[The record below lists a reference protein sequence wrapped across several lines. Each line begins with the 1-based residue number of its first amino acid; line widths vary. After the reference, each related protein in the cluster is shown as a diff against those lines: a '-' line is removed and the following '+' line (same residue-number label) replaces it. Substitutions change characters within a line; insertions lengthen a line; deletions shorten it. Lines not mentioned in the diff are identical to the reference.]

1 MNTSDTILI
10 VEDNT
15 EDRQHLSDL
24 IQDAGYAAITAVDG
38 VDGYATA
45 LRTRPALIISGVT
58 MPRMDGLQLC
68 RAVRQA
74 PSLSVTPVLLVGG
87 VRRDAE
93 SADEALLGGA
103 DDYIERPFD
112 RLHLV
117 SKIGRLIE
125 RKRVS
130 NAIRILGQTV
140 GRLEDLVRKYIR
152 LVRGAAAT
160 DYLDDARADDA
171 DLSDAERAEL
181 RRIAA
186 PGPS

>member
-1 MNTSDTILI
+1 MNTSKTILI
-10 VEDNT
+10 VEDST
-15 EDRQHLSDL
+15 EHRQHLSDL
-24 IQDAGYAAITAVDG
+24 IQDAGYAAIIAVDG
-38 VDGYATA
+38 VDGYAAA
-45 LRTRPALIISGVT
+45 LRTHPDLIISGVT
-58 MPRMDGLQLC
+58 MPRMDGLQFC

-87 VRRDAE
+87 VRRYAKG
-93 SADEALLGGA
+93 ADEALLAGA

-130 NAIRILGQTV
+130 DAIGLLGQTV
-140 GRLEDLVRKYIR
+140 VRLEDLVRKYIR
-152 LVRGAAAT
+152 LVRNAAAT
-160 DYLDDARADDA
+160 DYLDDSHADDA
-171 DLSDAERAEL
+171 GLSEAERAEL

>member
-1 MNTSDTILI
+1 MNTSETILI
-10 VEDNT
+10 VEENT
-15 EDRQHLSDL
+15 EHRQHLGDL
-24 IQDAGYAAITAVDG
+24 IQDAGYAAIIAVDG

-58 MPRMDGLQLC
+58 IPRMNGLQLC

-74 PSLSVTPVLLVGG
+74 PSLSMTPVLLVSAA
-87 VRRDAE
+87 RRDAE
-93 SADEALLGGA
+93 SAAEAVLGGA

-130 NAIRILGQTV
+130 DAITVLGQTV
-140 GRLEDLVRKYIR
+140 VRLEGLLRKYIQ
-152 LVRGAAAT
+152 LVRGVAAT
-160 DYLDDARADDA
+160 DYLDDSRADDA
-171 DLSDAERAEL
+171 DLSGAERAEL

-186 PGPS
+186 QGPS

>member
-1 MNTSDTILI
+1 MNASDTILI

-24 IQDAGYAAITAVDG
+24 IQDAGYAAIIAVDG

-45 LRTRPALIISGVT
+45 LRTHPDLIISGVT
-58 MPRMDGLQLC
+58 MPRMNGLQLC
-68 RAVRQA
+68 RAVHQE
-74 PSLSVTPVLLVGG
+74 PSLSMTPVLLVSGA
-87 VRRDAE
+87 RRDAE
-93 SADEALLGGA
+93 SAAEAALGGA

-130 NAIRILGQTV
+130 DAIGLLGQTV
-140 GRLEDLVRKYIR
+140 VRLEDLVRKYIR

-160 DYLDDARADDA
+160 DYLDDSHPDGAG
-171 DLSDAERAEL
+171 LSAAERAEL

-186 PGPS
+186 QGPS

>member
-1 MNTSDTILI
+1 MNASDTILI

-15 EDRQHLSDL
+15 EHRQHLSDL

-74 PSLSVTPVLLVGG
+74 PSLSVTPVLLVSG

-93 SADEALLGGA
+93 RAEALLGGA
-103 DDYIERPFD
+103 DDYIQRPFD

-130 NAIRILGQTV
+130 DAIGLLGQTV
-140 GRLEDLVRKYIR
+140 VRLEDLVRKYIR

-160 DYLDDARADDA
+160 DYLDDSHPDGAG
-171 DLSDAERAEL
+171 LSAAERAEL

-186 PGPS
+186 QGPS

>member
-10 VEDNT
+10 VENNP
-15 EDRQHLSDL
+15 EHRQHLSDL
-24 IQDAGYAAITAVDG
+24 IQDAGYTSIIALDG

-45 LRTRPALIISGVT
+45 LRTRPDLIISGLT

-74 PSLSVTPVLLVGG
+74 PSLSLTPVLLVSGG
-87 VRRDAE
+87 RRDAE
-93 SADEALLGGA
+93 SAAEALLGGA

-112 RLHLV
+112 RLHVV

-125 RKRVS
+125 RK
-130 NAIRILGQTV
+130 
-140 GRLEDLVRKYIR
+140 RLEDLVRKYIR
-152 LVRGAAAT
+152 LVRAAAAT

-171 DLSDAERAEL
+171 DLSETERAEL
-181 RRIAA
+181 RRIAT